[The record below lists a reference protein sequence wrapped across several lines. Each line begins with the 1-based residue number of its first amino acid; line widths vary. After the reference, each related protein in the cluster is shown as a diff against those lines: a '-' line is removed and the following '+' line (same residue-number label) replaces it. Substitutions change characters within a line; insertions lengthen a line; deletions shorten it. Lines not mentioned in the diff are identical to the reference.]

1 MIVLMRYLLFFSF
14 VYHFHYAKFEV
25 FVIYLCIDLSKYTK
39 VEAKPAAKKLAP
51 GAKSDGTIANKVD
64 NSSNVS

>member
-14 VYHFHYAKFEV
+14 VYYFHYAKFEV
-25 FVIYLCIDLSKYTK
+25 CVIYLCIDLSKYTK
-39 VEAKPAAKKLAP
+39 VEAKPAAKKLAL
-51 GAKSDGTIANKVD
+51 GAKSGTIANKVD